1 MAVAPSPA
9 RPLSSRLLDP
19 TQEYRLETQA
29 LRLIET
35 LFRPGDVVCLAWKV
49 RGGSG
54 VTRMHHDYRAF
65 EQIVAQHRAGRGILR
80 HLSSLNHPPPPVKES
95 DRALF
100 ERRHRSDVY
109 FCVNPL
115 RPLRGPGSGEMV
127 YRRRRAHVAA
137 VRTVGMDMDD
147 GGPAGLERLR
157 EDVVEGLLP
166 APHLIV
172 QTSHGDLGSGPGRRY
187 HQRCHLLWAAADAG
201 DDPAGFTVQA
211 AEELIQR
218 LAPRYGAAPDVRSGE
233 HLLRVP
239 RLLQLQ
245 GSVRRPVVHRHRRS
259 GFSGSRGPHSR
270 PFRDRSLRARRARL
284 PCRLRPRPRAPVRA
298 PRASSPS
305 AEGVAAGSPPALAD
319 ASRRSAWCC
328 RVGCRQDSEA
338 QAQGSGGPRR
348 GRARALRRP
357 LCPRDPLVR
366 TLLRRNGARLRGSRR
381 RRCRPATRSA
391 IRSPSRA
398 SAARTFG
405 AGADQLG
412 VQVPERLGEPLLG
425 GPQPLDLAHR
435 VLEHGSAVSAG
446 RRTRRA
452 GSPAASV
459 TWR

>member
-80 HLSSLNHPPPPVKES
+80 HLSSLNLPPAPVKES

-115 RPLRGPGSGEMV
+115 RPLRDPDSGEMV

-172 QTSHGDLGSGPGRRY
+172 QTSHGDLGTGSARRY
-187 HQRCHLLWAAADAG
+187 HQRCHLLWGAADAG

-239 RLLQLQ
+239 GFFNCKAPSDDPSAIDAGPL
-245 GSVRRPVVHRHRRS
+245 GSPAREVHILDPSETGLFEPAERVCPADFGRVLERPYEPLEPLPLPQRESPPVLRPPSPTPPADPPAAAGSGVDKTPKRKRKGPVVLDEAERARFADRYARATRSFVRRYGAMELDYAAPDAGAAGPPPGRRS
-259 GFSGSRGPHSR
+259 ARRAAPR
-270 PFRDRSLRARRARL
+270 RRARRRGRGPARGAG
-284 PCRLRPRPRAPVRA
+284 PRTSRRAAARRPAAARPRPPRSGARA
-298 PRASSPS
+298 
-305 AEGVAAGSPPALAD
+305 
-319 ASRRSAWCC
+319 RRSAP
-328 RVGCRQDSEA
+328 A
-338 QAQGSGGPRR
+338 
-348 GRARALRRP
+348 
-357 LCPRDPLVR
+357 
-366 TLLRRNGARLRGSRR
+366 GARDVPGRQRR
-381 RRCRPATRSA
+381 R
-391 IRSPSRA
+391 
-398 SAARTFG
+398 
-405 AGADQLG
+405 
-412 VQVPERLGEPLLG
+412 
-425 GPQPLDLAHR
+425 
-435 VLEHGSAVSAG
+435 
-446 RRTRRA
+446 
-452 GSPAASV
+452 
-459 TWR
+459 